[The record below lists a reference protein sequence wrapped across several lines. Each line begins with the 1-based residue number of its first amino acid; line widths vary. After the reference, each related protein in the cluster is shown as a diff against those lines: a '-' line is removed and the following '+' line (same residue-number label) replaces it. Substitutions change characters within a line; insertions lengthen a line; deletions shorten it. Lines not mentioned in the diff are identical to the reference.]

1 MKLLLYESPS
11 QGESERRG
19 MPLRDD
25 KYATGLR
32 KTNYSKLGLHVGL
45 GEQKKKKKSDF
56 RFFIPSLNFR
66 IPL

>member
-1 MKLLLYESPS
+1 MNRAGGKK
-11 QGESERRG
+11 RG
-19 MPLRDD
+19 MPRDD

-32 KTNYSKLGLHVGL
+32 QTNYSKLGLHVGL
-45 GEQKKKKKSDF
+45 GEQEKKTDF